1 MKKKRIAFLLGSM
14 GRGGAER
21 VISIL
26 SKEYAACG
34 WDTDIALLLSN
45 TVDYIL
51 DDTTRI
57 LDFSGSTSGRLMRAP
72 MWLKSIRSY
81 VKKEKPDVVVAFT
94 ARINV
99 MTLLAC
105 MGLKTKTVISERNDP
120 RHDGRGFVTK
130 LLTKLL
136 YPSADAIV
144 FQTNRAKV
152 YFNEKIQK
160 KSEIIPNPIMVNAE
174 AIKETEKKIVSVG
187 RLASQKNQLM
197 LIEAFYEVAKKH
209 PDYTLYIYGEGN
221 LRQKLTERIEELN
234 LSGKVFLPGNI
245 LNLHEK
251 IADAQVFAL
260 PSDYEGL
267 SNALLEAM
275 TMGLPCVSTSCA
287 GADEYIENEKN
298 GLLVPVGDTK
308 AMEKALLYMIENPQ
322 KRVMMGCEAK
332 KASQSFSSEN
342 ILKVWHS
349 VID

>member
-1 MKKKRIAFLLGSM
+1 MKKKKIAFLLGSM

-45 TVDYIL
+45 TVDYVL

-57 LDFSGSTSGRLMRAP
+57 LDFSGSTTSRILRAP
-72 MWLKSIRSY
+72 MWINRIRSY
-81 VKKEKPDVVVAFT
+81 VKNEKPDVIVAFT

-105 MGLKTKTVISERNDP
+105 LGLKTKIVISERNDP
-120 RHDGRGFVTK
+120 RHDGRGSITNM
-130 LLTKLL
+130 LTKLL

-160 KSEIIPNPIMVNAE
+160 KSRIIPNPIMVSADALE
-174 AIKETEKKIVSVG
+174 DTKKKVVSVG
-187 RLASQKNQLM
+187 RLASQKNQTM
-197 LIEAFYEVAKKH
+197 LIEAFSEVVKKH

-221 LRQKLTERIEELN
+221 LRQTLTDRIEALN
-234 LSGKVFLPGNI
+234 LSDKVFLPGNI

-251 IADAQVFAL
+251 IADAEIFAL

-275 TMGLPCVSTSCA
+275 TMGLPCVSTNCA

-308 AMEKALLYMIENPQ
+308 AMEQALLYMIENPQ
-322 KRVMMGCEAK
+322 KRVLMGNEAK
-332 KASQSFSSEN
+332 KASLNFSSEN